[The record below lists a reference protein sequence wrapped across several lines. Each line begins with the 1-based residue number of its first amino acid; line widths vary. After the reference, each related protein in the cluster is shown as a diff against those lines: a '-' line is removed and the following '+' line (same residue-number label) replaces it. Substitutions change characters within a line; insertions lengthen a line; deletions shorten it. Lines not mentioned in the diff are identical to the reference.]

1 MKPLLHQH
9 CLTNPAIH
17 RPARRDALDTGAG
30 LRTLLIVRCWSG
42 MPLPNPYITLGHAH
56 YRAGQRAFRMS
67 LNDRLMHLYIIGQT
81 GAGKSSLIADLA
93 RQDAEAGT
101 GFCLIDP
108 HGDLASELTK
118 TIGQEHIYWDVADP
132 DCTYGY
138 NPLTHVAAEH
148 RPLVAS
154 SLIDTLKKQWI
165 DAWGARMEHLL
176 RYAILALL
184 DQPDADLRDVLPLFI
199 DNTARERIVA
209 NITDDQVREFWSVE
223 FKALRYKGATDGVAP
238 IANKLGAFLSHP
250 LVRRAVC
257 EPKEPLRLRR
267 IMDEGQHL
275 IVNLATG
282 RLGADTANVLGGLI
296 LSGFAHAG
304 YSRASMAFADR
315 RPFIVYTDE
324 FPAFSS
330 SALAGMLPQL
340 RKYGVG
346 LVLAHQ
352 YLDQLDRSLLSAILG
367 NAGSMMIFR
376 LGATDAPMLAN
387 QLGDVHPRDLIGL
400 ANFECFARVM
410 VDGVQSKPFSAFT
423 RNPAADPETESPEG
437 MGTAPPEIECSDD
450 T

>member
-1 MKPLLHQH
+1 M
-9 CLTNPAIH
+9 
-17 RPARRDALDTGAG
+17 G
-30 LRTLLIVRCWSG
+30 LR
-42 MPLPNPYITLGHAH
+42 
-56 YRAGQRAFRMS
+56 
-67 LNDRLMHLYIIGQT
+67 DRLMHLYIVGQT

-101 GFCLIDP
+101 GFCLLDP
-108 HGDLASELTK
+108 HGDLASELTG
-118 TIGQEHIYWDVADP
+118 TIEAPHLYWDVADP
-132 DCTYGY
+132 ACPFGY
-138 NPLTHVAAEH
+138 NPLTHVAVEH

-176 RYAILALL
+176 RYALLALL
-184 DQPDADLRDVLPLFI
+184 DQPNADLRDILPLFI
-199 DNTARERIVA
+199 DSNARERMII
-209 NITDDQVREFWSVE
+209 NITDAQVRDFWTVE
-223 FKALRYKGATDGVAP
+223 FKALRYKGSTDGVAP

-257 EPKEPLRLRR
+257 EPETPLRFRR
-267 IMDEGQHL
+267 IMDQGQCL

-304 YSRASMAFADR
+304 YSRATLAFEDR
-315 RPFIVYTDE
+315 RPFIVYADE
-324 FPAFSS
+324 FHAFSS

-352 YLDQLDRSLLSAILG
+352 YLDQLDRSLLAAILG
-367 NAGSMMIFR
+367 NAGSIMVFR
-376 LGATDAPMLAN
+376 VGATDAPMLAN
-387 QLGDVHPRDLIGL
+387 QLGNVHPRDLIGL

-410 VDGVQSKPFSAFT
+410 IDGNQSKPFSAFT
-423 RNPAADPETESPEG
+423 RSRAGITGTETG
-437 MGTAPPEIECSDD
+437 AGLGTTEHGAQ
-450 T
+450 